1 MKPAIVILLL
11 VLAMMS
17 YREDKL
23 QMLGIFS
30 FSERKRALPPSTEI
44 SVLAFMGKKVQ
55 CFPGVYFK
63 GICDICFISQWMKR
77 SKHGLFIFPPRK
89 TLI

>member
-1 MKPAIVILLL
+1 MIAAIVILLL

-17 YREDKL
+17 YGEDKL

-44 SVLAFMGKKVQ
+44 SVLAFVGKKVQ
-55 CFPGVYFK
+55 CFPVVYF
-63 GICDICFISQWMKR
+63 
-77 SKHGLFIFPPRK
+77 
-89 TLI
+89 